1 MQEQSVELSTNWDN
15 TAEITWNKYLLYNK
29 WQHWFKS
36 LLNRRILISSSKYYL
51 VYIWKLQ

>member
-1 MQEQSVELSTNWDN
+1 MQEQSVALSTNWDN

-51 VYIWKLQ
+51 VYILKLQ